1 MARLVLGVAGAV
13 VGAYFGNPALGFAI
27 GSAIGGAVDPATT
40 KAQGPRLNDLRVQGS
55 AYGAPIPRPYG
66 AMRLA
71 GQVVWSG
78 GIREHQETESQSSKG
93 GPQVETTSYTYTAS
107 FAVQLCAGP
116 IGGVRRIWADA
127 RLIWSAASD
136 QPLASALASGAI
148 GEKITLYPGTADQEA
163 DPLIEA
169 DKGVGATPAYRHR
182 ALLVFE
188 DLDLAPYGNR
198 IPNIEAEV
206 VSAGVPVVVEVSSRT
221 IPAPAGLTSGN
232 SMPVRLLN
240 DDATVQIV
248 GAAAAT
254 NPFPN
259 DPVYISTETTD
270 GPLTTVQWD
279 PPPGFGTFAVL
290 SGGATIAG
298 GTSNRN
304 AWPLHTTKIGSSTKW
319 WLWIDGKAWALD
331 WAPTGGSVCRWRVRD
346 DLAVICDWNG
356 TRVFITK
363 LHEYIWL
370 STLQLSI
377 ETAVIDTGISAVH
390 DLELATGGLYVIGV
404 TGGAS
409 VLRYYANPL
418 AETPMGVELWSGA
431 PASGGRKWLLTV
443 AESRIYRVL
452 SGGGANA
459 VLDVHDQV
467 TGAWMASYIL
477 PFILGI
483 SPGNVMQVKG
493 PLVTFCTGDLVR
505 TLRVISLAALDRI
518 EADLQSVVADLCAEV
533 GVPAVTSAL
542 AGRSVPGYVRTRP
555 MSVRAALEPLQQ
567 SYWFDLVPR
576 GAQLVAVARGG
587 APVATL
593 AAEEYVA
600 GQMPELSRADDLE
613 LPRRVVVIYRA
624 YSRQYQEGSQQHQ
637 RLTGAGQAESVVEL
651 PLALDDAVAAQV
663 AEVLLRQA
671 WIEREGLRLQLG
683 PAHLALEPADRLTLA
698 LAAGAYTVRLTRVA
712 LQPMLRLEC
721 EAVVEQA
728 TIYTPVSQGAAI
740 DTPGDAVLARGPTAL
755 EMIDGPLLRD
765 SDPDGVLYAA
775 GYGLLPDWRGAALQ
789 SSSDGLLW
797 HPEGALVQALTNG
810 TLAVA
815 PLATVSPDRVDEA
828 SRPEILITRGGLAGV
843 TDALFWASPPALLIG
858 GELIAYRD
866 AEDLGGGLW
875 RLGYLLRALRGTEQ
889 AMAHAAGERCLLLDS
904 ALRPLAFAAA
914 QLGVA
919 RYWRAATLG
928 RTAAPEALILAP
940 AAAGLLPLAPCHLA
954 RADLGA
960 GLWAVSWLRRTRRG
974 GAWRDGVDAALG
986 EASEAYRVRVY
997 AGAVLNSEATV
1008 ATPAATVAGSA
1019 GHKVRVA
1026 QMSEA
1031 AGAGREAEIIL

>member
-148 GEKITLYPGTADQEA
+148 GEKITLYPGTADQAA
-163 DPLIEA
+163 DPIIEA

-206 VSAGVPVVVEVSSRT
+206 VSAAAGVTASAWIR
-221 IPAPAGLTSGN
+221 PAADTFGLAYCFPLRFFDDGARASVLYPYRFFNQPHIINRSELLAVPDPAVPGSEIIRERAYRWRELPSGF
-232 SMPVRLLN
+232 RI
-240 DDATVQIV
+240 AGV
-248 GAAAAT
+248 GAADGETVPLLAPPGSGGIFGLLYDWEGVYYSGGVLLDNQGAGRWRWRDGWLAISHGTGVYVCRPTVGPVLASPADFSFSGLAQAPVSYPCGTGLQDCEIAQGYVWLLYGTAGGALELARAALPDGALEILHSEAWPGSQRRLARAAGALYILESVSGLLHVHSAAT
-254 NPFPN
+254 GARERTISLGSNPWR
-259 DPVYISTETTD
+259 S
-270 GPLTTVQWD
+270 VQLMAVHGSQVFVWWYD
-279 PPPGFGTFAVL
+279 SNLNTSPPGFTRFQIDAYPAEGAAV
-290 SGGATIAG
+290 GDI
-298 GTSNRN
+298 
-304 AWPLHTTKIGSSTKW
+304 
-319 WLWIDGKAWALD
+319 
-331 WAPTGGSVCRWRVRD
+331 
-346 DLAVICDWNG
+346 
-356 TRVFITK
+356 
-363 LHEYIWL
+363 
-370 STLQLSI
+370 
-377 ETAVIDTGISAVH
+377 
-390 DLELATGGLYVIGV
+390 
-404 TGGAS
+404 
-409 VLRYYANPL
+409 
-418 AETPMGVELWSGA
+418 
-431 PASGGRKWLLTV
+431 V
-443 AESRIYRVL
+443 A
-452 SGGGANA
+452 A
-459 VLDVHDQV
+459 
-467 TGAWMASYIL
+467 
-477 PFILGI
+477 
-483 SPGNVMQVKG
+483 
-493 PLVTFCTGDLVR
+493 
-505 TLRVISLAALDRI
+505 
-518 EADLQSVVADLCAEV
+518 LCAEV

-567 SYWFDLVPR
+567 AYWFDLVPR

-593 AAEEYVA
+593 TAEEYVA
-600 GQMPELSRADDLE
+600 GQRPELSRVGDLE

-624 YSRQYQEGSQQHQ
+624 RSRQYQEGSQQHQ
-637 RLTGAGQAESVVEL
+637 RLTGASQAESVVEL
-651 PLALDDAVAAQV
+651 PLALDDPAAAQI

-683 PAHLALEPADRLTLA
+683 PAHLALEPADRLTLP
-698 LAAGAYTVRLTRVA
+698 LAAGAYTVRLTGVA

-721 EAVVEQA
+721 EAAVEQA

-740 DTPGDAVLARGPTAL
+740 DTLGDTVLARGPTAL

-797 HPEGALVQALTNG
+797 HPEGALVQALVRG
-810 TLAVA
+810 TLTVA

-843 TDALFWASPPALLIG
+843 TEALFWAAPPALLIG

-875 RLGYLLRALRGTEQ
+875 RLAYLLRALRGTEQ

-904 ALRPLAFAAA
+904 ALRPLAFDSA
-914 QLGVA
+914 QLGLP

-928 RTAAPEALILAP
+928 RTAAPEALILTP

-960 GLWAVSWLRRTRRG
+960 GNWAISWLRRTRRG

-997 AGAVLNSEATV
+997 AGAVLSSEATV

-1031 AGAGREAEIIL
+1031 VGAGREAEITL